1 MLFPSC
7 FYSRWRLRGVKSQK
21 QRKKKELELELELGG
36 EIDRSSWPAEGDSD
50 CGIGQVLRPI
60 AVQWVAQLEL
70 IDNPSRPCRQQH
82 RRRHRHHYHQSPLGC
97 CAQKLQIRRHGAVI
111 DRPMVANAVTAANM
125 TQSLLRSVLHLLP
138 LLLLLTAVAVG
149 AAPLSIKPTGVG
161 SSSNSQ
167 TGRCPASSNFASSP
181 SVGVSQSVKGASSS
195 SVAPCRHF
203 FKQRYGTL
211 STPGFPSAF
220 PVPFICSWI
229 IDATAFE
236 PDSFITL
243 YLTQMY
249 LTRGVQ
255 VGWVYFNLNYN

>member
-1 MLFPSC
+1 
-7 FYSRWRLRGVKSQK
+7 
-21 QRKKKELELELELGG
+21 
-36 EIDRSSWPAEGDSD
+36 
-50 CGIGQVLRPI
+50 
-60 AVQWVAQLEL
+60 
-70 IDNPSRPCRQQH
+70 
-82 RRRHRHHYHQSPLGC
+82 
-97 CAQKLQIRRHGAVI
+97 
-111 DRPMVANAVTAANM
+111 MVANAVPAANM

-138 LLLLLTAVAVG
+138 LLLLLTVVAVG
-149 AAPLSIKPTGVG
+149 AAPLGIGRPIGVG
-161 SSSNSQ
+161 NNNSQ
-167 TGRCPASSNFASSP
+167 TDRIGRCPASSSFAISP
-181 SVGVSQSVKGASSS
+181 SVSVSQSVKGASSS

-255 VGWVYFNLNYN
+255 V

>member
-1 MLFPSC
+1 MAFT
-7 FYSRWRLRGVKSQK
+7 RRLISGKI
-21 QRKKKELELELELGG
+21 KKLELELELELGG

-60 AVQWVAQLEL
+60 AAQWVAQLEL
-70 IDNPSRPCRQQH
+70 IDRPSRLCRRQH
-82 RRRHRHHYHQSPLGC
+82 RHRHQSPLGC
-97 CAQKLQIRRHGAVI
+97 CAQSLQIRRHGAVI
-111 DRPMVANAVTAANM
+111 DRPMVANAVPAANM

-138 LLLLLTAVAVG
+138 LLLLLTVVAVG
-149 AAPLSIKPTGVG
+149 AAPLGIGRPIGVG
-161 SSSNSQ
+161 NNNSQ
-167 TGRCPASSNFASSP
+167 TDRIGRCPASSSFAISP
-181 SVGVSQSVKGASSS
+181 SVSVSQSVKGESSS

-255 VGWVYFNLNYN
+255 V